1 MKKFLLFAMAFVAVI
16 SLTACGDDSS
26 DNNNNNN
33 SENQNQNVVP
43 TQGVV
48 IEMRKTFP
56 AEGFTG
62 EIVLDSITVQPTVFT
77 AGDNWAKLYIMPYE
91 SGSAK
96 ATLTVEPNTA
106 SQPRSTMFVLTANA
120 DTLKLTIAQQAAAI
134 SEVDNTDSTT
144 NEVTDQ
150 PAYSRAK

>member
-1 MKKFLLFAMAFVAVI
+1 MKKFMLFAMAFMAVI
-16 SLTACGDDSS
+16 CLTSCGDDSS
-26 DNNNNNN
+26 DNNNDG
-33 SENQNQNVVP
+33 NQNQNVVP

-48 IEMRKTFP
+48 IEMKKTFL
-56 AEGFTG
+56 AEGFSG
-62 EIVLDSITVQPTVFT
+62 EIVLDDIKVAPSIIT

-120 DTLKLTIAQQAAAI
+120 DTLKLTIAQNAAVI
-134 SEVDNTDSTT
+134 SEVDNVNNTT
-144 NEVTDQ
+144 NQVTDQ
-150 PAYSRAK
+150 PAYSRAQ

>member
-1 MKKFLLFAMAFVAVI
+1 MKKFMLFAMAFVAVI
-16 SLTACGDDSS
+16 CLTACGDDSS
-26 DNNNNNN
+26 DNKNNNN
-33 SENQNQNVVP
+33 ENPNQNVVP
-43 TQGVV
+43 VQGIV
-48 IEMRKTFP
+48 IEMKKTFP

-62 EIVLDSITVQPTVFT
+62 EIVLDSITVEPTIIT
-77 AGDNWAKLYIMPYE
+77 AGDSWAKLYIMPYE

-106 SQPRSTMFVLTANA
+106 LQPRSTTFELTANT
-120 DTLKLTIAQQAAAI
+120 DTLKLTIAQQAADI
-134 SEVDNTDSTT
+134 PEVDNADSTT